1 MTGTKIRAKNVS
13 KTYSTDG
20 ETFEAIRDITLDVAP
35 GRFVVL
41 LGPSG
46 CGKSTFLNMVAGFD
60 TRSGGELD
68 VDGRPIQGPGPDRG
82 FVFQEFVLFP
92 WLTVLGNVRIG
103 LDIQKQMKK
112 EISADRARAL
122 IGQVGLGGFEDRYP
136 HTLSGGMKQRVA
148 IARTLATD
156 PEILLMDEPFGALD
170 AQTRGRLQQDLL
182 KLWSG
187 SNKTVLFVTHSVHE
201 AMTLGDDIVVMSSRP
216 ATVREIIS
224 LDLPRPRQSTDP
236 RFVNAFRVSAG
247 KVVVDRSGRPIA
259 LAIARWKS
267 GSAATVS
274 GFFQTMSAPASSAEI
289 D

>member
-1 MTGTKIRAKNVS
+1 MSGAKIRARNVS
-13 KTYSTDG
+13 KMYATG
-20 ETFEAIRDITLDVAP
+20 RETFEAIRDVTLDVAP

-46 CGKSTFLNMVAGFD
+46 CGKSTLLNMVAGFD
-60 TRSGGELD
+60 TLSTGELQ
-68 VDGRPIQGPGPDRG
+68 VDGQPIEGPGPDRG

-103 LDIQKQMKK
+103 LEIQKQMKK
-112 EISADRARAL
+112 EKCAEHARSL
-122 IGQVGLGGFEDRYP
+122 LEQVGLSGFEDRYP

-170 AQTRGRLQQDLL
+170 AQTRGKLQQDLL

-201 AMTLGDDIVVMSSRP
+201 ALMLGDDIVVMSPRP
-216 ATVREIIS
+216 ATVREIVTV
-224 LDLPRPRQSTDP
+224 DLPRPRQSTDP
-236 RFVNAFRVSAG
+236 RFVTMGRAIMGLLTDGADADG
-247 KVVVDRSGRPIA
+247 IVV
-259 LAIARWKS
+259 
-267 GSAATVS
+267 
-274 GFFQTMSAPASSAEI
+274 
-289 D
+289 